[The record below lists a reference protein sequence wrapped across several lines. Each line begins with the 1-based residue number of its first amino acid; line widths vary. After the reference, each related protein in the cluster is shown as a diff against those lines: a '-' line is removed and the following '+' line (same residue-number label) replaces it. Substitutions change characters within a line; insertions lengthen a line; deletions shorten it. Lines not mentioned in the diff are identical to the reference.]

1 VCSGYHQKCHVP
13 AIPDEVL
20 DPSEEW
26 VCTYCEQE
34 IPCPYVVNQ
43 DEVVSVLYTSPE
55 RKRSKVSNNEEE
67 EESLKQKKRKL
78 AALSP
83 PRCSNGSVS
92 AGDMKVCLPLPGCMC
107 LHAYVCAFKHTG
119 ACTDTCVSDN

>member
-1 VCSGYHQKCHVP
+1 MCSGYHQKCHVP

-26 VCTYCEQE
+26 VCTYCEQD

-55 RKRSKVSNNEEE
+55 RKRSKVSNNEE
-67 EESLKQKKRKL
+67 
-78 AALSP
+78 
-83 PRCSNGSVS
+83 VS
-92 AGDMKVCLPLPGCMC
+92 AYCSMCHGVWAKVGWIKEYWGLTFTM
-107 LHAYVCAFKHTG
+107 
-119 ACTDTCVSDN
+119 